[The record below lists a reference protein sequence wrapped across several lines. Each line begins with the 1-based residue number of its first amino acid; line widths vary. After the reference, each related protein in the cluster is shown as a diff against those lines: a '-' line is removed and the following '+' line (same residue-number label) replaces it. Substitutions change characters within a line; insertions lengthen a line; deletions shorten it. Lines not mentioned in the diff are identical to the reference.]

1 MFEQMLASIKKR
13 VLTSH
18 WCPYEDA
25 FCEDMRRC
33 DDALGMGGLMGI
45 NAEMWIQ
52 LLANMPDDGVRRYF
66 SEVYKPGLLNPFQG
80 TSFEKT

>member
-1 MFEQMLASIKKR
+1 MFEQMLASVKKH
-13 VLTSH
+13 VLTGH

-25 FCEDMRRC
+25 FCEDMRKC

-45 NAEMWIQ
+45 NAETWIQ

-80 TSFEKT
+80 TSLEKI